1 MVSVPWLAEQNEG
14 PVPPRA
20 EVQQHVWGRGSE
32 GCHCSCSAGFCCGVL
47 IEGKRDE
54 ELRQGLKETRVR
66 IAEGLQRWLGARLCG
81 SCRAAWGRTGLGW
94 PLHRYGLGALRSS
107 GGRWSCRSPWRYPYR
122 LCSNKYRHN

>member
-1 MVSVPWLAEQNEG
+1 MVSVPWQAEQNEG

-66 IAEGLQRWLGARLCG
+66 IAEGLQRWLGAGLCG
-81 SCRAAWGRTGLGW
+81 SGRAAWGAHRVGVAAAQVRSGRPAQLGW
-94 PLHRYGLGALRSS
+94 QMEL
-107 GGRWSCRSPWRYPYR
+107 
-122 LCSNKYRHN
+122 